1 MNSYIRLIVMYFCIV
16 LMVLIS
22 QDLFAAEEY
31 SLKDLYRIAL
41 ERSEQVGISEQNL
54 IIAKRGKDKALSS
67 LLPSVSAFGEYMQYS
82 EEKDVSSGIGS
93 FTIQP
98 KSSSSWGVS
107 IGQSFSLGG
116 KEITNFRISQ
126 KAIESNEY
134 DLYTTRETY
143 ILRVA
148 ESFYD
153 VLQASKAVEIAQ
165 ENVRRLTKYREDA
178 RIRLQVGEV
187 TKTALLRAEAELS
200 GAQSE
205 LIRTENVLNLAQA
218 VLARVVGI
226 EGDFSLKEATNTE
239 GPSTGD
245 TFYSDELKPLSSL
258 KAEAMRERSE
268 LKSNHIQKLI
278 AEEQVKYAKGAYWPT
293 FSVEGGYIRR
303 DEDPSSAFFNDESIY
318 GMLRLG
324 FPLFEGG
331 LRKAE
336 VREAEARKKQADL
349 TYNDLQKRINIEV
362 ESAYLVLKTQ
372 KGTLK
377 SLEDQLKFA
386 RDNYDAVSRQF
397 TYGLADSIDV
407 IDANTLL
414 LESER
419 QMNRA
424 QYNYKLFL
432 LALKRA
438 TGTLLKT
445 VMGREA
451 GVMSQ

>member
-1 MNSYIRLIVMYFCIV
+1 MNSHVRLIVLQFFIV
-16 LMVLIS
+16 LIVFIA
-22 QDLFAAEEY
+22 QNLFAAEEY
-31 SLKDLYRIAL
+31 SLEDLYRIAL
-41 ERSEQVGISEQNL
+41 ERSEQVGISEQNV
-54 IIAKRGKDKALSS
+54 IIAKRGKDKALSF

-82 EEKDVSSGIGS
+82 EEKGVSSGAGRFI
-93 FTIQP
+93 IQP

-107 IGQSFSLGG
+107 IGQSFSLGWQ
-116 KEITNFRISQ
+116 EITNFRISQ
-126 KAIESNEY
+126 KTIESNEY
-134 DLYTTRETY
+134 DLYTTKEAY

-153 VLQASKAVEIAQ
+153 VLQASKAVEIAR
-165 ENVRRLTKYREDA
+165 ENVRRLTKYRDDA

-226 EGDFSLKEATNTE
+226 EGNFSLKESANTE
-239 GPSTGD
+239 SPSTGD
-245 TFYSDELKPLSSL
+245 MFYSDELEPLSSL

-278 AEEQVKYAKGAYWPT
+278 AEEQVRYAKGAYWPT
-293 FSVEGGYIRR
+293 FSVEGGYIKR
-303 DEDPSSAFFNDESIY
+303 DEDPSSSFFNDESIY

-349 TYNDLQKRINIEV
+349 TYSDLQKKINIEV
-362 ESAYLVLKTQ
+362 EGAYLVLKTQ
-372 KGTLK
+372 RGTLK

-386 RDNYDAVSRQF
+386 RENYDAVSRQF

-419 QMNRA
+419 QLNRA

-445 VMGREA
+445 V
-451 GVMSQ
+451 VSKQ

>member
-1 MNSYIRLIVMYFCIV
+1 V
-16 LMVLIS
+16 VLIS

-31 SLKDLYRIAL
+31 SLEDLYRIAL

-54 IIAKRGKDKALSS
+54 VIAKRGKEKALSY
-67 LLPSVSAFGEYMQYS
+67 LLPGISAFGEYMQYS
-82 EEKDVSSGIGS
+82 EDKEVSSGIGS

-98 KSSSSWGVS
+98 KSSTLWGVS

-126 KAIESNEY
+126 QAIESNEY
-134 DLYTTRETY
+134 DLYTTKEAY

-148 ESFYD
+148 ESFYN
-153 VLQASKAVEIAQ
+153 VLQDSKAVEIAR
-165 ENVRRLTKYREDA
+165 ENVRRLTKYRDDA

-205 LIRTENVLNLAQA
+205 LIRTENVLNLAKA

-226 EGDFSLKEATNTE
+226 GGDFSLKESANTE
-239 GPSTGD
+239 NLSTGEAL
-245 TFYSDELKPLSSL
+245 YSNELEPLSSL
-258 KAEAMRERSE
+258 KAEAMQERSE

-278 AEEQVKYAKGAYWPT
+278 AEEQIRYAKGSYWPT
-293 FSVEGGYIRR
+293 LSVEGGYIRS
-303 DEDPSSAFFNDESIY
+303 DEDPSSPFFNDESIY
-318 GMLRLG
+318 GMLRID

-336 VREAEARKKQADL
+336 VGEAEAKKKQADL
-349 TYNDLQKRINIEV
+349 TYNDLKKQIDIEV
-362 ESAYLVLKTQ
+362 ESAYLVLQTQ
-372 KGTLK
+372 IGTLK

-386 RDNYDAVSRQF
+386 RENYDAVSRQF
-397 TYGLADSIDV
+397 TFGLANSIDV

-419 QMNRA
+419 QLNRA

-445 VMGREA
+445 VL
-451 GVMSQ
+451 SN

>member
-1 MNSYIRLIVMYFCIV
+1 
-16 LMVLIS
+16 MVLIS
-22 QDLFAAEEY
+22 RNIFASQEY
-31 SLKDLYRIAL
+31 TLEDLYRIAL

-54 IIAKRGKDKALSS
+54 VIAKRGKEKALSY
-67 LLPSVSAFGEYMQYS
+67 LLPRISASGEYMRYS
-82 EEKDVSSGIGS
+82 EEKDVSTGAGRFIV
-93 FTIQP
+93 QP
-98 KSSSSWGVS
+98 TSSSLWGVS

-116 KEITNFRISQ
+116 KEITNFRISKQ
-126 KAIESNEY
+126 AVESNEY
-134 DLYTTRETY
+134 DLYATKEAY

-153 VLQASKAVEIAQ
+153 VLQASKAVEIAR

-205 LIRTENVLNLAQA
+205 LVRTENVLNLAKA
-218 VLARVVGI
+218 VLARVVGV
-226 EGDFSLKEATNTE
+226 EGDFSLKESTDTE
-239 GPSTGD
+239 DLSTEN
-245 TFYSDELKPLSSL
+245 TFYSDELEPLSSL
-258 KAEAMRERSE
+258 KAVALQERSE
-268 LKSNHIQKLI
+268 LKSNNIQRQI
-278 AEEQVKYAKGAYWPT
+278 AEEQVSYAKGSYWPIL
-293 FSVEGGYIRR
+293 SVEGGYIRR
-303 DEDPSSAFFNDESIY
+303 DENPSSQFFNDESIY
-318 GMLRLG
+318 GTLRIGL
-324 FPLFEGG
+324 PLFEGG

-336 VREAEARKKQADL
+336 VGEAKARKKQADL
-349 TYNDLQKRINIEV
+349 TYNDLKKKIDIEV
-362 ESAYLVLKTQ
+362 ESAYLVLQTQ
-372 KGTLK
+372 RGTLK

-386 RDNYDAVSRQF
+386 RDNYDAVSKQF
-397 TYGLADSIDV
+397 TFGLADSIDV

-419 QMNRA
+419 QLNRA

-445 VMGREA
+445 FT
-451 GVMSQ
+451 SQQSAVISQNTE

>member
-1 MNSYIRLIVMYFCIV
+1 MHIFIVLIVCIN
-16 LMVLIS
+16 
-22 QDLFAAEEY
+22 QNLFAAEEY
-31 SLKDLYRIAL
+31 SLEDLYRIAL

-54 IIAKRGKDKALSS
+54 IIARRGKDKALSS

-82 EEKDVSSGIGS
+82 EDKDVSSGVGS

-107 IGQSFSLGG
+107 IEQSFSLGG
-116 KEITNFRISQ
+116 KEITNLRISQ
-126 KAIESNEY
+126 KSIESSEY
-134 DLYTTRETY
+134 DLYTTREAY

-153 VLQASKAVEIAQ
+153 VLQASKAVEIAR
-165 ENVRRLTKYREDA
+165 ENVKRLTKYRDDA
-178 RIRLQVGEV
+178 KIRLQVGEV

-205 LIRTENVLNLAQA
+205 LIRTENVLNLAKA

-226 EGDFSLKEATNTE
+226 EGDFSLKESTNTE
-239 GPSTGD
+239 GPSTED
-245 TFYSDELKPLSSL
+245 TFYSDELEPLSSL
-258 KAEAMRERSE
+258 KAEAVRERSE
-268 LKSNHIQKLI
+268 LKSNHVQKLI

-303 DEDPSSAFFNDESIY
+303 DEDPSSSFFNDESIY

-349 TYNDLQKRINIEV
+349 TYNDLQKKINIEV

-386 RDNYDAVSRQF
+386 RENYDAVSRQF

-419 QMNRA
+419 QLNRA

-451 GVMSQ
+451 GVNSQ

>member
-1 MNSYIRLIVMYFCIV
+1 MKAYIRIIVMFFCIV
-16 LMVLIS
+16 LMVLMS
-22 QDLFAAEEY
+22 QDLFAEEDY
-31 SLKDLYRIAL
+31 SLEDLYRIAL
-41 ERSEQVGISEQNL
+41 ERSEQVGISEQNVV
-54 IIAKRGKDKALSS
+54 IAKRGKEKAFSY
-67 LLPSVSAFGEYMQYS
+67 LLPGISVFGEYMQYS

-98 KSSSSWGVS
+98 KSASLWGVS

-116 KEITNFRISQ
+116 KEITNFKISKQ
-126 KAIESNEY
+126 AVESNEY
-134 DLYTTRETY
+134 DLYTTKEAY

-153 VLQASKAVEIAQ
+153 VLQASKAKEIAQ

-178 RIRLQVGEV
+178 KIRLRVGEV

-205 LIRTENVLNLAQA
+205 LIRTANVLNLAKA

-226 EGDFSLKEATNTE
+226 GGDFSLREGEDGNT
-239 GPSTGD
+239 S
-245 TFYSDELKPLSSL
+245 YSDELETLSYL
-258 KAEAMRERSE
+258 KAEAMQERSE
-268 LKSNHIQKLI
+268 LKSNQIQKLI
-278 AEEQVKYAKGAYWPT
+278 AEEQVRYAKGSYWPT
-293 FSVEGGYIRR
+293 LSVEGGYIRR
-303 DEDPSSAFFNDESIY
+303 DEDPSSPFFNDESIY
-318 GMLRLG
+318 GMLKIE

-336 VREAEARKKQADL
+336 VGEAEAKKKQADL
-349 TYNDLQKRINIEV
+349 TYNDLKKKIDIEV
-362 ESAYLVLKTQ
+362 ESAYLVLQTQ

-386 RDNYDAVSRQF
+386 KDNYDAVSRQF
-397 TYGLADSIDV
+397 TFGLADSIDV

-419 QMNRA
+419 QLNRA

-432 LALKRA
+432 LALKRV

-445 VMGREA
+445 VL
-451 GVMSQ
+451 SKL